1 MHRLFNSY
9 LLGKRHSASQIL
21 SIKLVSHS
29 KHSHRS
35 IRLHEHVHIDDQC
48 LSKAISEAK
57 SAKKTT
63 YQVQTL
69 NTVKTSRIVV
79 HPSQNTAQIPFNWV
93 AACQLLPEQ
102 ESRLKSS
109 QGITKWHV
117 HHHAIDMLITE
128 DDSVENRRSKL
139 AICYGF

>member
-35 IRLHEHVHIDDQC
+35 IRLHKHVHIDDQC

-63 YQVQTL
+63 YEP
-69 NTVKTSRIVV
+69 TSADIRY
-79 HPSQNTAQIPFNWV
+79 SQNKQDCGTSFTNWV

>member
-1 MHRLFNSY
+1 MCTLMTNVYQKLY
-9 LLGKRHSASQIL
+9 LKPKVPK
-21 SIKLVSHS
+21 KL
-29 KHSHRS
+29 
-35 IRLHEHVHIDDQC
+35 LMNP
-48 LSKAISEAK
+48 
-57 SAKKTT
+57 
-63 YQVQTL
+63 QVQTL